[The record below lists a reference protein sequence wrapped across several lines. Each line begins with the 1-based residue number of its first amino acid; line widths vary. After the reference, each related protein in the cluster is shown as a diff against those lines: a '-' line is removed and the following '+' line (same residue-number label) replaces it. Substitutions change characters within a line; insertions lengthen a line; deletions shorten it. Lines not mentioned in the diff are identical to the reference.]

1 MPFFAKYTKSLRTV
15 APARLVPVRSRTMV
29 AVPEKQSQGELGR
42 DFTRTPN
49 EFVAVYIAVAVTT
62 KDTNYV
68 NIHITRAPGC
78 MRSKREMNFVNSI
91 SH

>member
-1 MPFFAKYTKSLRTV
+1 MAL
-15 APARLVPVRSRTMV
+15 
-29 AVPEKQSQGELGR
+29 AVPEKQSHGELGR

-49 EFVAVYIAVAVTT
+49 EFVAVYVYVAVAVTT

-68 NIHITRAPGC
+68 NIHITRGPGC
-78 MRSKREMNFVNSI
+78 MWSKREMNFVNSI

>member
-1 MPFFAKYTKSLRTV
+1 
-15 APARLVPVRSRTMV
+15 MV
-29 AVPEKQSQGELGR
+29 AVPEKQSHGELGR

-49 EFVAVYIAVAVTT
+49 EFVAVSVAVAVRMT

-78 MRSKREMNFVNSI
+78 MWSKREMDFVNSI

>member
-1 MPFFAKYTKSLRTV
+1 M
-15 APARLVPVRSRTMV
+15 
-29 AVPEKQSQGELGR
+29 AVPEKQSHGELER
-42 DFTRTPN
+42 DFSRTPK
-49 EFVAVYIAVAVTT
+49 EFVAVYVAVAVTT